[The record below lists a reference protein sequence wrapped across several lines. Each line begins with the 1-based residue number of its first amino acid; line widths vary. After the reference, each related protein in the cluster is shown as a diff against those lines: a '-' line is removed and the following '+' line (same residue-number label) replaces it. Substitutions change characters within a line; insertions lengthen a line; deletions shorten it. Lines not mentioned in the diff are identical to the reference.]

1 MANYVFLYEDIILSY
16 MSLLRVKRNNNRKTM
31 LQKQDLQDY

>member
-1 MANYVFLYEDIILSY
+1 
-16 MSLLRVKRNNNRKTM
+16 M